1 MILFYFGAR
10 LGIHTIDLG
19 KRTFSETLGGL
30 LIQCRI
36 DKSKLTLRLKV
47 NWDGEGGKDSNICNK
62 YYILREQEKDKK
74 MGENE
79 MNKKIDVCL

>member
-1 MILFYFGAR
+1 MGWR
-10 LGIHTIDLG
+10 
-19 KRTFSETLGGL
+19 
-30 LIQCRI
+30 
-36 DKSKLTLRLKV
+36 
-47 NWDGEGGKDSNICNK
+47 EGGKDSNICNK